1 MKTKYNA
8 SKKKKTTKPN
18 NKKRPPNT
26 VDLLSPHIPKERK
39 IYHVNER
46 IPKYIFQNHMT
57 K

>member
-8 SKKKKTTKPN
+8 SKRKKN

-46 IPKYIFQNHMT
+46 IPKYIFQKHMT